1 MLPGSQALQTRAAW
15 PRRADKLRKEGR
27 MSQSVRA
34 KVRIADKWWVTIA
47 VTLGMLMSI
56 MDSTIVNVA
65 IPTLRGVF
73 GADIRDVQWVV
84 TIYMITQAAVI
95 PTAPY
100 LVARFGSKRAYV
112 GTLTAFLLGSV
123 LCGFAWNVPSLVFFR
138 LIQGIGGGILLPMVM
153 ILLYQ
158 AFPIEERGMASS
170 AMGIPLMA
178 APLFGPVLGGYLVTA
193 FGWQSAFFIN
203 VPLGI
208 LAIAIAQKVLPST
221 QPERQAR
228 FDGLGFLT
236 VASGSVALLY
246 SVSAVTSG
254 DTALR
259 NILVG
264 CGAVA
269 LLLIFV
275 AVELI
280 KGQRGRA
287 ILLDLRRF
295 RDRTFSFST
304 LALICQTFAV
314 FGILFLIPI
323 YLQTLRHQ
331 TALYSGAIQGA
342 TALATLVILPIAGR
356 LSDTIGP
363 RPVALL
369 GLIVLAG
376 AAAVMALVTLTT
388 PIVLFVGILI
398 LLGCSGGLTGQITVA
413 AMSQIAHEERQAVAN
428 ASTLVSV
435 LRATA
440 APLGVAMLSS
450 LVEAQSQ
457 QYRISLA
464 QQGIAGDLL
473 TQQSVLLAMHT
484 SFLVA
489 ALLALM
495 ALLAM
500 CGVPKRRLRAL
511 QPPESAPIGE
521 ASIS

>member
-1 MLPGSQALQTRAAW
+1 MLRH
-15 PRRADKLRKEGR
+15 
-27 MSQSVRA
+27 VRA

-65 IPTLRGVF
+65 IPTLRSVF
-73 GADIRDVQWVV
+73 GADIQDVQWVV

-100 LVARFGSKRAYV
+100 LVARFGGKRAYV

-138 LIQGIGGGILLPMVM
+138 LIQGIGGGVLLPMVM

-158 AFPIEERGMASS
+158 AFPIEERGTASS
-170 AMGIPLMA
+170 AMGVPLMA
-178 APLFGPVLGGYLVTA
+178 APLFGPVLGGYLVTS
-193 FGWQSAFFIN
+193 FGWPSAFFIN

-208 LAIAIAQKVLPST
+208 LAIVIAQRVLPST

-254 DTALR
+254 DTTLR
-259 NILVG
+259 NLVVV
-264 CGAVA
+264 CGAVV
-269 LLLIFV
+269 LLLAFV
-275 AVELI
+275 MIELV
-280 KGQRGRA
+280 KGQRGQA

-295 RDRTFSFST
+295 RDRTFTFST

-331 TALYSGAIQGA
+331 TALYSGAVQGA
-342 TALATLVILPIAGR
+342 SALATLLALPIAGW
-356 LSDTIGP
+356 LSDKIGP
-363 RPVALL
+363 RPISLL
-369 GLIVLAG
+369 GLIVLVG
-376 AAAVMALVTLTT
+376 AAAAMALVTLTT
-388 PIVLFVGILI
+388 PIALFVGILI

-413 AMSQIAHEERQAVAN
+413 AMSQIAHEEHQAVAN

-450 LVEAQSQ
+450 LVQAQSQ
-457 QYRISLA
+457 RYRISLA
-464 QQGIAGDLL
+464 GQGLTGDLL

-484 SFLVA
+484 SFVVA
-489 ALLALM
+489 ALLALL

-500 CGVPKRRLRAL
+500 GMVPKRSRSAIP
-511 QPPESAPIGE
+511 QPERPPVEE
-521 ASIS
+521 ASIP